1 LVLKLHKT
9 IEVNLKNI
17 YLILTLILSAC
28 MQKSTIPKAT
38 KKPYEMTE
46 HGNTRIDNYYWM
58 RLTDDQKS
66 AKKYDNQT
74 TEVVEYIEDENSYLE
89 SNLSHTKNFQNDL
102 FEEIVGRIE
111 KDDESVPYFDN
122 GYFYYSRYESGK
134 EYAIHCRKKGSLD
147 GQEEI
152 LLDENILADGFNYF
166 AIGGRRVSP
175 DNKWLA
181 YGVDTLSR
189 RIYEIHFKNLET
201 GEVLETTIPNSS
213 YGIAWAN
220 DNKTVFYTSK
230 NEITLLGEKIWR
242 HKMGSKSSNDKLIYF
257 EKDDTFYTGVYRSK
271 SGKFIIIYHQSTL
284 VSDYQILNADSPDGS
299 FKKFTKRGTEHEYSI
314 DHYNDKFYIIT
325 NWKAKNNRL
334 METPDKRTSMSNW
347 KEVIPHRDD
356 VHLLGMEIFK
366 NHLVLNERKNG
377 LRGLRVIHQKSGKDE
392 YLDFGEETYTAS
404 ISVNEEFDTNILRYS
419 YTSMV
424 TPRSTYDYNMDSGT
438 FDLMKEQKVV
448 GGYDKSLYHSER
460 IYAIGR
466 DGNKVPISMVYKKDM
481 KKDAQQNL
489 LLYAYGSY
497 GSTRDPS
504 FSSTTLSLLDRG
516 FIYAIAHV
524 RGGQIYGRQSYDDG
538 KMLNKKNTFYDFID
552 AAKYLVEKK
561 YTDSQHLFAEGGS
574 AGGLLIGAVVNM
586 EPELWK
592 GAIAAVPFV
601 DVITTMLDAS
611 IPLTS
616 GEWDE
621 WGNPKEKKYY
631 DYMLSYSPYDQI
643 TDRNYPNLL
652 VTSGFFDSQVQYW
665 EPLKYVA
672 KLRDNWQGENK
683 LYLHMNMDAGHGGKS
698 GRFRR
703 YREVALEYA
712 FMFDLAGVKE

>member
-1 LVLKLHKT
+1 M
-9 IEVNLKNI
+9 KNI

-74 TEVVEYIEDENSYLE
+74 AEVVEYIEDENSYLE
-89 SNLSHTKNFQNDL
+89 SNLSHTKNFQNNL

-213 YGIAWAN
+213 YGVAWAN

-299 FKKFTKRGTEHEYSI
+299 FKNFTKRGTEHEYSI

-334 METPDKRTSMSNW
+334 METSDKRTSMSNW
-347 KEVIPHRDD
+347 KEVISHRDD

-504 FSSTTLSLLDRG
+504 FSSTRLSLLDRG

-561 YTDSQHLFAEGGS
+561 YTDSEHLFAEGGS

>member
-1 LVLKLHKT
+1 M
-9 IEVNLKNI
+9 KNI

-152 LLDENILADGFNYF
+152 LLDENILADGFDYF

-213 YGIAWAN
+213 YGVAWAN

-347 KEVIPHRDD
+347 KEVISHRDD

-377 LRGLRVIHQKSGKDE
+377 LRGLRLIHQKSGKDE

-504 FSSTTLSLLDRG
+504 FSSTRLSLLDRG

>member
-1 LVLKLHKT
+1 M
-9 IEVNLKNI
+9 KNI

-89 SNLSHTKNFQNDL
+89 SNLSHTKNFQDDL

-152 LLDENILADGFNYF
+152 LLDENILADGFDYF

-213 YGIAWAN
+213 YGVAWAN

-334 METPDKRTSMSNW
+334 METSDKRTSMSNW
-347 KEVIPHRDD
+347 KEVISHRDD

-504 FSSTTLSLLDRG
+504 FSSTRLSLLDRG

>member
-1 LVLKLHKT
+1 M
-9 IEVNLKNI
+9 KNI

-74 TEVVEYIEDENSYLE
+74 AEVVEYIEDENSYLE

-152 LLDENILADGFNYF
+152 LLDENILADGFDYF

-213 YGIAWAN
+213 YGVAWAN

-538 KMLNKKNTFYDFID
+538 KM
-552 AAKYLVEKK
+552 
-561 YTDSQHLFAEGGS
+561 
-574 AGGLLIGAVVNM
+574 
-586 EPELWK
+586 
-592 GAIAAVPFV
+592 
-601 DVITTMLDAS
+601 
-611 IPLTS
+611 
-616 GEWDE
+616 
-621 WGNPKEKKYY
+621 
-631 DYMLSYSPYDQI
+631 
-643 TDRNYPNLL
+643 
-652 VTSGFFDSQVQYW
+652 
-665 EPLKYVA
+665 
-672 KLRDNWQGENK
+672 
-683 LYLHMNMDAGHGGKS
+683 
-698 GRFRR
+698 
-703 YREVALEYA
+703 
-712 FMFDLAGVKE
+712 

>member
-1 LVLKLHKT
+1 MKK
-9 IEVNLKNI
+9 II
-17 YLILTLILSAC
+17 LILTIIMSAC
-28 MQKSTIPKAT
+28 MQKTIPPVANKIS
-38 KKPYEMTE
+38 YEMTE
-46 HGNTRIDNYYWM
+46 HGDTRIDNYYWM
-58 RLTDDQKS
+58 RLTDEQKS
-66 AKKYDNQT
+66 ANKYDKQT
-74 TEVVEYIEDENSYLE
+74 QEVVDYIDAENSYTQ
-89 SNLSHTKNFQNDL
+89 SSLSHTKKLQNDL
-102 FEEIVGRIE
+102 FEEIIGRIE

-122 GYFYYSRYESGK
+122 GYYYYSRYESGK
-134 EYAIHCRKKGSLD
+134 EYAIHCRKKDSLS
-147 GQEEI
+147 GPEEI
-152 LLDENILADGFNYF
+152 ILDENILADGFDYF
-166 AIGGRRVSP
+166 AVGGRRVSP

-189 RIYEIHFKNLET
+189 RLYEIHFKNLET

-213 YGIAWAN
+213 GSVAWAN

-242 HKMGSKSSNDKLIYF
+242 HKMGSDSSNDELIYF
-257 EKDDTFYTGVYRSK
+257 EEDDTFYTGVYRSK

-284 VSDYQILNADSPDGS
+284 VSDYQILNANNPDGS

-314 DHYNDKFYIIT
+314 DHYKNKFYIIT

-334 METPDKRTSMSNW
+334 METPDTRTNMSNW
-347 KEVIPHRDD
+347 KEVISHRNG

-366 NHLVLNERKNG
+366 NHLVLNERKDG
-377 LRGLRVIHQKSGKDE
+377 LRGLRIIHQKSGKDE
-392 YLDFGEETYTAS
+392 YLDFGEATYTAS

-419 YTSMV
+419 YTSML
-424 TPRSTYDYNMDSGT
+424 TPRSTYDYNMDSGA
-438 FDLMKEQKVV
+438 LNLLKQQKVV
-448 GGYDKSLYHSER
+448 GGYDQSLYHSER
-460 IYAIGR
+460 INAPAR
-466 DGNKVPISMVYKKDM
+466 DGNKIPISMVYRKDM
-481 KKDAQQNL
+481 KKDNSQNL

-497 GSTRDPS
+497 GSTRDPY
-504 FSSTTLSLLDRG
+504 FTSTRLSLLDRG

-538 KMLNKKNTFYDFID
+538 KMLNKKNTFNDFID
-552 AAKYLVEKK
+552 AGKDLIQRK
-561 YTDSQHLFAEGGS
+561 YTDSDHLFAEGGS

-643 TDRNYPNLL
+643 IDRNYPNLL

-672 KLRDNWQGENK
+672 KLRDNWQSNNK
-683 LYLHMNMDAGHGGKS
+683 LFLHMNMDAGHGGKS

-712 FMFDLAGVKE
+712 FIFDLAGINK

>member
-1 LVLKLHKT
+1 M
-9 IEVNLKNI
+9 KNI

-74 TEVVEYIEDENSYLE
+74 AEVVEYIEDENSYLE

-134 EYAIHCRKKGSLD
+134 EYAIHCRKKDSLD

-213 YGIAWAN
+213 YGVAWAN

>member
-1 LVLKLHKT
+1 M
-9 IEVNLKNI
+9 KNI

-213 YGIAWAN
+213 YGVAWAN

-347 KEVIPHRDD
+347 KEVISHRDD

-586 EPELWK
+586 EPGLWK

>member
-1 LVLKLHKT
+1 M
-9 IEVNLKNI
+9 KNI

-152 LLDENILADGFNYF
+152 LLDENILADGFDYF

-213 YGIAWAN
+213 YGVAWAN

-271 SGKFIIIYHQSTL
+271 SGKFIIIYHQSTI

-347 KEVIPHRDD
+347 KEVISHRDD

-392 YLDFGEETYTAS
+392 HLDFGEETYTAS

-504 FSSTTLSLLDRG
+504 FSSTRLSLLDRG

>member
-1 LVLKLHKT
+1 M
-9 IEVNLKNI
+9 KNI

-152 LLDENILADGFNYF
+152 LLDENILADGFDYF

-347 KEVIPHRDD
+347 KEVISHRDD

-504 FSSTTLSLLDRG
+504 FSSTRLSLLDRG

-643 TDRNYPNLL
+643 TDSNYPNLL

>member
-1 LVLKLHKT
+1 
-9 IEVNLKNI
+9 LKNI

-74 TEVVEYIEDENSYLE
+74 AEVVEYIEDENSYLE

-347 KEVIPHRDD
+347 KEVISHRDD

>member
-1 LVLKLHKT
+1 M
-9 IEVNLKNI
+9 KNI

-74 TEVVEYIEDENSYLE
+74 AEVVEYIEDENSYLE

-152 LLDENILADGFNYF
+152 LLDENILADGFDYF

-213 YGIAWAN
+213 YGVAWAN

-347 KEVIPHRDD
+347 KEVISHRDD

>member
-1 LVLKLHKT
+1 M
-9 IEVNLKNI
+9 KNI

-89 SNLSHTKNFQNDL
+89 SNLSHTKNFQDDL

-152 LLDENILADGFNYF
+152 LLDENILADGFDYF

-213 YGIAWAN
+213 GSVAWAN
-220 DNKTVFYTSK
+220 DNETVFYTSK
-230 NEITLLGEKIWR
+230 NETTLLGEKIWR

-347 KEVIPHRDD
+347 KEVISHRDD

-504 FSSTTLSLLDRG
+504 FSSTRLSLLDRG

-574 AGGLLIGAVVNM
+574 AGGLLIGAVVN
-586 EPELWK
+586 
-592 GAIAAVPFV
+592 
-601 DVITTMLDAS
+601 
-611 IPLTS
+611 
-616 GEWDE
+616 
-621 WGNPKEKKYY
+621 
-631 DYMLSYSPYDQI
+631 LSLI
-643 TDRNYPNLL
+643 
-652 VTSGFFDSQVQYW
+652 
-665 EPLKYVA
+665 
-672 KLRDNWQGENK
+672 
-683 LYLHMNMDAGHGGKS
+683 HI
-698 GRFRR
+698 
-703 YREVALEYA
+703 
-712 FMFDLAGVKE
+712 

>member
-1 LVLKLHKT
+1 M
-9 IEVNLKNI
+9 KNI

-152 LLDENILADGFNYF
+152 LLDENILAAGFDYF

-201 GEVLETTIPNSS
+201 GEVLETTIPKSS
-213 YGIAWAN
+213 YGVAWAN

-257 EKDDTFYTGVYRSK
+257 EKDDTFYTGVYKSK

-347 KEVIPHRDD
+347 KEVISHRDD

-424 TPRSTYDYNMDSGT
+424 TPRSTTDYNMDSGT

-504 FSSTTLSLLDRG
+504 FSSTRLSLLDRG

>member
-1 LVLKLHKT
+1 M
-9 IEVNLKNI
+9 KNI

-152 LLDENILADGFNYF
+152 LLDENILADGFDYF

-230 NEITLLGEKIWR
+230 NEITLLGEKIRR
-242 HKMGSKSSNDKLIYF
+242 HKMGPKSSNDKLIYF

-504 FSSTTLSLLDRG
+504 FSSTRLSLLDRG

>member
-1 LVLKLHKT
+1 M
-9 IEVNLKNI
+9 KNI

-89 SNLSHTKNFQNDL
+89 SNLSHTKNFQDDL

-213 YGIAWAN
+213 YGVAWAN

-347 KEVIPHRDD
+347 KEVISHRDD

-504 FSSTTLSLLDRG
+504 FSSTRLSLLDRG

-524 RGGQIYGRQSYDDG
+524 RGGQIYGRESYDDG

>member
-1 LVLKLHKT
+1 M
-9 IEVNLKNI
+9 KNI

-147 GQEEI
+147 EQEEI
-152 LLDENILADGFNYF
+152 LLDENILADGFDYF